1 MSSLHLIDRPDPLA
15 VPADAVAW
23 LRELDG
29 PTAIRVPGRDPSRLR
44 IAVTLLHGNEP
55 SGLRAVQAWLRS
67 DAVPATDTL
76 LVLGAIDAAL
86 AEPVL
91 TTRQLP
97 GAPDLN
103 RVFAFPDQATK
114 HGRFAQALLE
124 LIADPRTEAKHGR
137 FAQAL
142 LELIADPRTEALIDL
157 HNNSGRNPAYG
168 VIQRADP
175 AESVLVGLFA
185 DTAVVYGLR
194 LGALIELTAD
204 QLPSAVIE
212 CGLAGDP
219 AADAVAHHGL
229 QRFLG
234 EDDLL
239 DRLPPPLRVLGDP
252 VRVEVA
258 AGVTVAF
265 DAEAVDGRA
274 REGSAQLLLD
284 SAIDRLNF
292 AAVSAG
298 TVLGS
303 VAAGAPWPLVARG
316 ADGRDRSRELF
327 AVEGSRL
334 VTLCEL
340 TPIMMTT
347 SPAIAHSDCVFYATS
362 PRAKLS
368 T

>member
-29 PTAIRVPGRDPSRLR
+29 PTAIRVPGRDSSRLR
-44 IAVTLLHGNEP
+44 VAVTLLHGNEP

-124 LIADPRTEAKHGR
+124 LIADPRTEA
-137 FAQAL
+137 
-142 LELIADPRTEALIDL
+142 LIDL

-194 LGALIELTAD
+194 LGALLELTAD
-204 QLPSAVIE
+204 RLPSAVIE

-219 AADAVAHHGL
+219 AADAVAHRGL

>member
-23 LRELDG
+23 LRELGG

-44 IAVTLLHGNEP
+44 VAVTLLHGNEP
-55 SGLRAVQAWLRS
+55 SGVRAVHAWLRS
-67 DAVPATDTL
+67 DAVPATDTV
-76 LVLGAIDAAL
+76 LVLGAVDAAL

-103 RVFAFPDQATK
+103 RVFAFPDRATA
-114 HGRFAQALLE
+114 HGRFALALLE
-124 LIADPRTEAKHGR
+124 LV
-137 FAQAL
+137 
-142 LELIADPRTEALIDL
+142 ADPRTEALVDL

-185 DTAVVYGLR
+185 DTAVVYDLR
-194 LGALIELTAD
+194 LGALLELTAD
-204 QLPSAVIE
+204 RLPSAVIE

-234 EDDLL
+234 EDDLF
-239 DRLPPPLRVLGDP
+239 DRPPPPLRVLGDP
-252 VRVEVA
+252 VRVEVTAGVAVAFA
-258 AGVTVAF
+258 AGA
-265 DAEAVDGRA
+265 AGGLAG
-274 REGSAQLLLD
+274 EGPAQLLLD

-292 AAVSAG
+292 AAVPAG

-327 AVEGSRL
+327 VVQGNRL
-334 VTLCEL
+334 VTLREL

-362 PRAKLS
+362 PRATLS
-368 T
+368 A